1 MHVGMGLIQKNGTWI
16 VRQKVPG
23 RLREPVSRVL
33 GKDRQQQ
40 VWLQKSTRTKI
51 KAEGLLAERPLRTTL
66 TQQEVDR
73 LADWHYANVLAADET
88 FVTEGAAEDEA
99 LVQTIADQLT
109 ERLASST
116 IRHTPWDLHRPTGSA
131 IVSSSREPTTW
142 RAGYR
147 R

>member
-88 FVTEGAAEDEA
+88 FVTEGAAGM
-99 LVQTIADQLT
+99 
-109 ERLASST
+109 
-116 IRHTPWDLHRPTGSA
+116 RH
-131 IVSSSREPTTW
+131 
-142 RAGYR
+142 
-147 R
+147 